1 MFVSPGK
8 GGGEGRVHKRAAT
21 SMDLHN
27 VLPSIQA
34 KKPEEENFLGFVN
47 ENINH
52 LQSLNA
58 EEYHR
63 RVVAFDLRREFNK
76 APKPQNPKTPKP
88 QNPKLDENIGLFSF
102 VH

>member
-1 MFVSPGK
+1 M
-8 GGGEGRVHKRAAT
+8 HKRAAT
-21 SMDLHN
+21 SMDHHN

-76 APKPQNPKTPKP
+76 YVFQKKFDAHSDQ
-88 QNPKLDENIGLFSF
+88 ISF
-102 VH
+102 REF